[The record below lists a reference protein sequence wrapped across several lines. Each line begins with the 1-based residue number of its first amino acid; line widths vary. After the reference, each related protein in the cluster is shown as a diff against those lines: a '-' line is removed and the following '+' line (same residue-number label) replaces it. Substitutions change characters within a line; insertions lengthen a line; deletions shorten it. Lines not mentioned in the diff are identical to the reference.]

1 MLDSN
6 SLYVVDEDGSEKR
19 MTILF
24 TFENEQYGRQYVVF
38 EDPQD
43 DSGQVFA
50 SAFDD
55 EGSLLPLES
64 EATGCSQ
71 SLSCALQDRSDQA
84 ADGESGADSDNLLE
98 IPYGSDRADSPG
110 QRACRDFFRG
120 DFPASGF
127 AVAGTGRTAGRR
139 ILASVPDVAGME

>member
-64 EATGCSQ
+64 EEELAMV
-71 SLSCALQDRSDQA
+71 
-84 ADGESGADSDNLLE
+84 EEVIGA
-98 IPYGSDRADSPG
+98 
-110 QRACRDFFRG
+110 
-120 DFPASGF
+120 F
-127 AVAGTGRTAGRR
+127 AEDEDEAQ
-139 ILASVPDVAGME
+139 E

>member
-6 SLYVVDEDGSEKR
+6 SLYVVDEDGNEKR

-64 EATGCSQ
+64 EEEWAMV
-71 SLSCALQDRSDQA
+71 
-84 ADGESGADSDNLLE
+84 EEVIGA
-98 IPYGSDRADSPG
+98 
-110 QRACRDFFRG
+110 
-120 DFPASGF
+120 F
-127 AVAGTGRTAGRR
+127 AEDEDEAQ
-139 ILASVPDVAGME
+139 E

>member
-1 MLDSN
+1 
-6 SLYVVDEDGSEKR
+6 

-64 EATGCSQ
+64 EEEWAMV
-71 SLSCALQDRSDQA
+71 
-84 ADGESGADSDNLLE
+84 EEVIGA
-98 IPYGSDRADSPG
+98 
-110 QRACRDFFRG
+110 
-120 DFPASGF
+120 F
-127 AVAGTGRTAGRR
+127 AEDEDEAQ
-139 ILASVPDVAGME
+139 E

>member
-64 EATGCSQ
+64 EEEWAMVEEVIG
-71 SLSCALQDRSDQA
+71 AFAEDE
-84 ADGESGADSDNLLE
+84 GEAQE
-98 IPYGSDRADSPG
+98 
-110 QRACRDFFRG
+110 
-120 DFPASGF
+120 
-127 AVAGTGRTAGRR
+127 
-139 ILASVPDVAGME
+139 

>member
-55 EGSLLPLES
+55 EGSLLPLVS
-64 EATGCSQ
+64 EEEWAMV
-71 SLSCALQDRSDQA
+71 
-84 ADGESGADSDNLLE
+84 EEVIGA
-98 IPYGSDRADSPG
+98 
-110 QRACRDFFRG
+110 
-120 DFPASGF
+120 F
-127 AVAGTGRTAGRR
+127 AEDEDEAQ
-139 ILASVPDVAGME
+139 E

>member
-24 TFENEQYGRQYVVF
+24 TFENEQYGRQYVVL

-64 EATGCSQ
+64 EEEWAMV
-71 SLSCALQDRSDQA
+71 
-84 ADGESGADSDNLLE
+84 EEVIGA
-98 IPYGSDRADSPG
+98 
-110 QRACRDFFRG
+110 
-120 DFPASGF
+120 F
-127 AVAGTGRTAGRR
+127 AEDEDEAQ
-139 ILASVPDVAGME
+139 E

>member
-38 EDPQD
+38 EDTQD

-64 EATGCSQ
+64 EEEWAMV
-71 SLSCALQDRSDQA
+71 
-84 ADGESGADSDNLLE
+84 EEVIGA
-98 IPYGSDRADSPG
+98 
-110 QRACRDFFRG
+110 
-120 DFPASGF
+120 F
-127 AVAGTGRTAGRR
+127 AEDEDEAQ
-139 ILASVPDVAGME
+139 E

>member
-43 DSGQVFA
+43 DSCQVFA

-64 EATGCSQ
+64 EEEWAMV
-71 SLSCALQDRSDQA
+71 
-84 ADGESGADSDNLLE
+84 EEVIGA
-98 IPYGSDRADSPG
+98 
-110 QRACRDFFRG
+110 
-120 DFPASGF
+120 F
-127 AVAGTGRTAGRR
+127 AEDEDEAQ
-139 ILASVPDVAGME
+139 E

>member
-64 EATGCSQ
+64 EEEWAMVEEVIG
-71 SLSCALQDRSDQA
+71 AFAEDEDEAQD
-84 ADGESGADSDNLLE
+84 
-98 IPYGSDRADSPG
+98 
-110 QRACRDFFRG
+110 
-120 DFPASGF
+120 
-127 AVAGTGRTAGRR
+127 
-139 ILASVPDVAGME
+139 